1 MGKTSNQTLKEL
13 KDAIEQINEN
23 IIEMKTTIKQNH
35 QEVISKIEKVEKKTE
50 EALILAKQNETEI
63 NNINKDYNEFKKH
76 CNPDLINN
84 LTDHI
89 NKLEAQVRGT
99 LMEIDDLRN
108 RSMRNTLIFRN
119 LPEENNETWEDTC
132 GLLGSYIYSKLNLP
146 YDQDTIDSQISRA
159 HRGSEEKKSRNVV
172 EDSNPRQGPKPVF
185 AQFVNW
191 RFAEEVKAGIIKLN
205 AQKRTNVTVNNMYS
219 KELTAR
225 KNEALKRRREMIK
238 NNKNIHVRL
247 DYPAMLKSKK
257 KGTRENW
264 VTVENF

>member
-1 MGKTSNQTLKEL
+1 MFT
-13 KDAIEQINEN
+13 
-23 IIEMKTTIKQNH
+23 
-35 QEVISKIEKVEKKTE
+35 
-50 EALILAKQNETEI
+50 KQNETDI

-89 NKLEAQVRGT
+89 NKLEAQVTGT

-146 YDQDTIDSQISRA
+146 YNQDTIDSQISRTQ
-159 HRGSEEKKSRNVV
+159 RGSEEKSRNVV

-191 RFAEEVKAGIIKLN
+191 HFAEEVKAGIIKLN
-205 AQKRTNVTVNNMYS
+205 AQKRTNITINNMYP
-219 KELTAR
+219 KERTAR
-225 KNEALKRRREMIK
+225 RNEAFKRRQEMAK

-247 DYPAMLKSKK
+247 DYPAALKSKK